1 MKKNAENIIPDE
13 QREKPQEKSKEEQR
27 EKGITF
33 GGILK
38 SLYSMITMMAVLLSL
53 TAATY
58 AWFSSNSIVNT
69 DRVSGRS
76 GTDLVKLEIS
86 PTGGNDFR
94 GGQESALIQ
103 VNANSS
109 ESLMPVSTADLAT
122 FVSSP
127 GMVDGKAVYFEKVE
141 GERFYYHGRVYLRAT
156 SQGHS
161 ENAKLSLYLDGSQ
174 AAGGNLVASTKGVLQ
189 NAARLGLTFDGGGAK
204 ILRLSEAGNVANGQ
218 EMNAKVNGVAVQ
230 AGQVINGSAS
240 PFQIVADPSAPI
252 GQYMVGEDGLTGST
266 ALTPLLIMDLNRIY
280 AVDVYFYLEGCDP
293 DCTDMVKLDSLN
305 LHLAFYGVL
314 TEEAN

>member
-1 MKKNAENIIPDE
+1 MLKMVSLMNNAKCRRKNHKKSNG
-13 QREKPQEKSKEEQR
+13 KKSV
-27 EKGITF
+27 TF

-38 SLYSMITMMAVLLSL
+38 SLYSMITMLAVLLSL

-86 PTGGNDFR
+86 PTGGNDFN

-109 ESLMPVSTADLAT
+109 ERLMPVSTADLYT

-127 GMVDGKAVYFEKVE
+127 GTIDGEAVYFEKVQ
-141 GERFYYHGRVYLRAT
+141 GERYYYHGRVYLRAT
-156 SQGHS
+156 SQGHA
-161 ENAKLSLYLDGSQ
+161 ENAKLALYLDGSQ
-174 AAGGNLVASTKGVLQ
+174 AAGGNLMTSVKGALQ
-189 NAARLGLTFDGGGAK
+189 NAGRLGLTFDGGGAK
-204 ILRLSEAGNVANGQ
+204 ILRLSEEGNAANGQ
-218 EMNAKVNGVAVQ
+218 NMNVKLNGVAVQ
-230 AGQVINGSAS
+230 AGQVINGSAD

-266 ALTPLLIMDLNRIY
+266 SLTPLLMMELNRIY
-280 AVDVYFYLEGCDP
+280 MVDVYFYLEGCDP
-293 DCTDMVKLDSLN
+293 DCTDIAKLDSLN